1 MSMRRQRQMDAARR
15 GLKQGEKVIAVG
27 EFSALPR
34 ICLLCFTAAFSF
46 VLGRVFDKHNA
57 VRLVTNR
64 LYMCMVADAARA
76 LANVQGSY
84 VTVTNR
90 RVFGAAGQKQFDLPH
105 RQIKGVYMRS
115 GLFLDSGS
123 AQTSVW
129 LRNLKN
135 RKELYSV
142 LSQYHTG

>member
-46 VLGRVFDKHNA
+46 VLGRLFDKHIA
-57 VRLVTNR
+57 VLLVTN
-64 LYMCMVADAARA
+64 LLSMCMVADAARA

-115 GLFLDSGS
+115 GILHSC
-123 AQTSVW
+123 
-129 LRNLKN
+129 KCI
-135 RKELYSV
+135 E
-142 LSQYHTG
+142 TGILIDTFTPMREDFIK

>member
-34 ICLLCFTAAFSF
+34 ICLFCFTAAFSF
-46 VLGRVFDKHNA
+46 VLGRLFDKHIA
-57 VRLVTNR
+57 VLLVTN
-64 LYMCMVADAARA
+64 LLSMWMVADAARA